1 MKIKTTTK
9 TKSSLL
15 IYYKLDSNLPGI
27 QALNVTLFVF
37 LLLLLRFF
45 IITEGASLG
54 IVKA

>member
-1 MKIKTTTK
+1 MKIKTTK